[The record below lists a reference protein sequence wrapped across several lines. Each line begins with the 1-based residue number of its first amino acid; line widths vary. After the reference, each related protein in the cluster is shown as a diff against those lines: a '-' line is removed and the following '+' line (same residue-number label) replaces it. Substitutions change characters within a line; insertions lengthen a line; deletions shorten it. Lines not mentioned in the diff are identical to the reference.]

1 MLKAKSS
8 EIIQSALF
16 DINNQ
21 YDNQIDDID
30 TSLLVESALMIAFES
45 HKSEHK
51 EVLQNIA
58 PSVCNY
64 ALTIERAKIESNEI
78 SALMFAYD
86 DTEETAEESEET
98 VAQPVAETV
107 PAEQTPAFDLAALKK
122 IAGTSMTV
130 EDNGD
135 IRLSFKHQ
143 KPIQAPLRAGLFVR
157 RNK

>member
-30 TSLLVESALMIAFES
+30 TSLLVESALLIAFES

-58 PSVCNY
+58 HSVCNY
-64 ALTIERAKIESNEI
+64 ALTIERAKIESNEKARSTS
-78 SALMFAYD
+78 SASA
-86 DTEETAEESEET
+86 
-98 VAQPVAETV
+98 VAKTQRQCSCLP
-107 PAEQTPAFDLAALKK
+107 
-122 IAGTSMTV
+122 
-130 EDNGD
+130 
-135 IRLSFKHQ
+135 
-143 KPIQAPLRAGLFVR
+143 
-157 RNK
+157 

>member
-1 MLKAKSS
+1 MLRKATSH
-8 EIIQSALF
+8 EIIRSALF

-30 TSLLVESALMIAFES
+30 TSLLVESALLIAFES
-45 HKSEHK
+45 HKSEQK

-58 PSVCNY
+58 NSVCNY

-78 SALMFAYD
+78 CALMFAYD
-86 DTEETAEESEET
+86 DTEQDEESDDEPEADT
-98 VAQPVAETV
+98 APV
-107 PAEQTPAFDLAALKK
+107 EQKPTFDPEALKK

-135 IRLSFKHQ
+135 IRFRFKRQ
-143 KPIQAPLRAGLFVR
+143 
-157 RNK
+157 

>member
-1 MLKAKSS
+1 MLRKATSH
-8 EIIQSALF
+8 EIIRSALF

-30 TSLLVESALMIAFES
+30 TSLLVESALLIAFES
-45 HKSEHK
+45 HKSEQK

-58 PSVCNY
+58 NSVCNY

-78 SALMFAYD
+78 CALMFAYD
-86 DTEETAEESEET
+86 DTEQDEESDDEPE
-98 VAQPVAETV
+98 ADTV
-107 PAEQTPAFDLAALKK
+107 PVEQKPTFDPEALKK

-135 IRLSFKHQ
+135 IRFRFKRQ
-143 KPIQAPLRAGLFVR
+143 
-157 RNK
+157 

>member
-1 MLKAKSS
+1 MLRKATSH
-8 EIIQSALF
+8 EIIRSALF

-30 TSLLVESALMIAFES
+30 TSLLVESALLIAFES
-45 HKSEHK
+45 HKSEQK
-51 EVLQNIA
+51 EVLQNLA
-58 PSVCNY
+58 HSVCTY

-78 SALMFAYD
+78 CALLFAYD
-86 DTEETAEESEET
+86 DPEQDEESDDEPAADT
-98 VAQPVAETV
+98 APVELKPT
-107 PAEQTPAFDLAALKK
+107 FDPEALKK

-143 KPIQAPLRAGLFVR
+143 
-157 RNK
+157 

>member
-30 TSLLVESALMIAFES
+30 TSLLVESALLIAVES
-45 HKSEHK
+45 HKSEQK
-51 EVLQNIA
+51 EVLKNLA
-58 PSVCNY
+58 HSVCNY

-86 DTEETAEESEET
+86 DTEQDEESDDEPEADT
-98 VAQPVAETV
+98 APVERKPT
-107 PAEQTPAFDLAALKK
+107 FDPEALKK

-135 IRLSFKHQ
+135 IRFRFKRQ
-143 KPIQAPLRAGLFVR
+143 
-157 RNK
+157 

>member
-1 MLKAKSS
+1 MPRKATSH
-8 EIIQSALF
+8 EIIRSALF

-30 TSLLVESALMIAFES
+30 TSLLVESALLIAFES
-45 HKSEHK
+45 HKSEQK

-58 PSVCNY
+58 HSVCNY

-78 SALMFAYD
+78 CALLFAYD
-86 DTEETAEESEET
+86 DPEQDEESDDEPEADT
-98 VAQPVAETV
+98 APVELKPT
-107 PAEQTPAFDLAALKK
+107 FDPEALKK

-143 KPIQAPLRAGLFVR
+143 
-157 RNK
+157 

>member
-1 MLKAKSS
+1 MLRKATSH
-8 EIIQSALF
+8 EIIRSALF

-30 TSLLVESALMIAFES
+30 TSLLVESALLIAFES
-45 HKSEHK
+45 HKSEQK

-58 PSVCNY
+58 HSVCNF

-78 SALMFAYD
+78 CALMFAYD
-86 DTEETAEESEET
+86 DTEQDEESDDEPEADT
-98 VAQPVAETV
+98 APV
-107 PAEQTPAFDLAALKK
+107 EQKPTFDPEALKK

-135 IRLSFKHQ
+135 IRFRFKRQ
-143 KPIQAPLRAGLFVR
+143 
-157 RNK
+157 

>member
-30 TSLLVESALMIAFES
+30 TSLLVESALLIAFES
-45 HKSEHK
+45 HKSEQK

-58 PSVCNY
+58 YSVCNY

-86 DTEETAEESEET
+86 DTEETAKESEET
-98 VAQPVAETV
+98 VDQPIAETV
-107 PAEQTPAFDLAALKK
+107 PSEQTPTFDPEALKK
-122 IAGTSMTV
+122 ISGTSMTV
-130 EDNGD
+130 EENGD
-135 IRLSFKHQ
+135 IRLSFKRQ
-143 KPIQAPLRAGLFVR
+143 
-157 RNK
+157 